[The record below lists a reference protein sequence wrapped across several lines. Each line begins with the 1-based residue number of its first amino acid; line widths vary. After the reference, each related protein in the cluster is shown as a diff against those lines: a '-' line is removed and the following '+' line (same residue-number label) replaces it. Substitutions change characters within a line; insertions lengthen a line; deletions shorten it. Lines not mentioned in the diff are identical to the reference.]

1 MASLV
6 TNLQFAQS
14 SEPTSRHKRTVPRK
28 KDNPFTGEMAS
39 LQDPSSKCLASGSGL
54 KPAIARVDIV
64 VIFDIVATT
73 DSVDRDN
80 IGYVQ

>member
-1 MASLV
+1 MHNPQNHIHA
-6 TNLQFAQS
+6 TKG
-14 SEPTSRHKRTVPRK
+14 PYRGKRTTT
-28 KDNPFTGEMAS
+28 FTGEMAS

-54 KPAIARVDIV
+54 KPAIARVNTV

>member
-1 MASLV
+1 
-6 TNLQFAQS
+6 
-14 SEPTSRHKRTVPRK
+14 
-28 KDNPFTGEMAS
+28 MAS

-64 VIFDIVATT
+64 MIFDIVATT

>member
-1 MASLV
+1 
-6 TNLQFAQS
+6 
-14 SEPTSRHKRTVPRK
+14 
-28 KDNPFTGEMAS
+28 MAS

-54 KPAIARVDIV
+54 KPAIARVNTV

-80 IGYVQ
+80 IGYVQS

>member
-1 MASLV
+1 
-6 TNLQFAQS
+6 
-14 SEPTSRHKRTVPRK
+14 
-28 KDNPFTGEMAS
+28 MAS
-39 LQDPSSKCLASGSGL
+39 LQDPSSKFLASGSGL

-64 VIFDIVATT
+64 MILDMVATA

>member
-1 MASLV
+1 
-6 TNLQFAQS
+6 
-14 SEPTSRHKRTVPRK
+14 
-28 KDNPFTGEMAS
+28 MAS

-64 VIFDIVATT
+64 MILDMVATAE
-73 DSVDRDN
+73 SVDRDN